1 MLKFNFKKKNFL
13 INTQV
18 IFGQLMPFV
27 YFFDYFVKHKS
38 LDRATLYLSHLYV
51 IYFIA
56 SRLQWPPFCSRSGK
70 TSVHE

>member
-38 LDRATLYLSHLYV
+38 VDNRYALLKPSLCHLLHRSSFTMDP
-51 IYFIA
+51 ILLPKWQNI
-56 SRLQWPPFCSRSGK
+56 CS
-70 TSVHE
+70 